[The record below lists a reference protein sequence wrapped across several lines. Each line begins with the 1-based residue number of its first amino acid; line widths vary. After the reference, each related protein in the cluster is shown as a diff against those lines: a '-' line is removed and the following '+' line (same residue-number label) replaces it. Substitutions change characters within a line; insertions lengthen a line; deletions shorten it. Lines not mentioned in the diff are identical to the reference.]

1 MLWYEK
7 QKNSPPIKTL
17 AAREKIKKKKN
28 IDNLQADS

>member
-17 AAREKIKKKKN
+17 AAREKIKKKN
-28 IDNLQADS
+28 IDNLQAYS